1 MRTLQCDIAKYNHFI
16 MRTKDL
22 IKIQNFAD
30 SGEIQENNL
39 LLKLL
44 GDNL

>member
-1 MRTLQCDIAKYNHFI
+1 MCAKG
-16 MRTKDL
+16 L
-22 IKIQNFAD
+22 IKTQNFAD

-39 LLKLL
+39 LLKVL

>member
-1 MRTLQCDIAKYNHFI
+1 MRAN
-16 MRTKDL
+16 DL
-22 IKIQNFAD
+22 IKTQNFAD

-39 LLKLL
+39 LLKLF